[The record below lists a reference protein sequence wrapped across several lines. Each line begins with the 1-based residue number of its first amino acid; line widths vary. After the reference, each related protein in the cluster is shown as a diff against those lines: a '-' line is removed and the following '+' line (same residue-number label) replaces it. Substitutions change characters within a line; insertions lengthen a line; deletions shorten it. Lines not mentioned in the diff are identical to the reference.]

1 MEFLVTH
8 AVRMAF
14 GEIHVAASRHPRGG
28 GYFVRPFLP
37 ADVVTCVETP
47 VLLTT

>member
-8 AVRMAF
+8 AVGIDI
-14 GEIHVAASRHPRGG
+14 GEINVAASRHPRGG

-37 ADVVTCVETP
+37 ADAVTCAETP